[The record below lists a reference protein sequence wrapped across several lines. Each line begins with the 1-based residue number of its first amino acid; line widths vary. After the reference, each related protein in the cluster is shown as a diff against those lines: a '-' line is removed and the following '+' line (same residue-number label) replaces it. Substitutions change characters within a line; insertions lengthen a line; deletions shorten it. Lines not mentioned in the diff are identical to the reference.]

1 MHGSRKQCQCGA
13 KHEGKFTTRLELLL
27 MIENDGENF
36 SALRTV
42 SPPAARHVASW
53 CFILYFTGA
62 FTISNSLLFQYPMQ
76 PVTSTYP
83 SQLQLMCDLDQIIS

>member
-1 MHGSRKQCQCGA
+1 MS
-13 KHEGKFTTRLELLL
+13 
-27 MIENDGENF
+27 ENDGENF

-42 SPPAARHVASW
+42 SPPGAKHVASW
-53 CFILYFTGA
+53 CFTLCVTGA

-83 SQLQLMCDLDQIIS
+83 SQLQLVCGLW